1 MRDWGERVRGRIGH
15 EALLSVQ
22 VGAEGFDAPPAR
34 RDPIDVRALSAV
46 GLEAGASSHQPA
58 LLLANKI
65 THWILSVLTL
75 RANPR
80 AANR

>member
-1 MRDWGERVRGRIGH
+1 MVSSSGQV
-15 EALLSVQ
+15 LLRVQ
-22 VGAEGFDAPPAR
+22 VGAEGFNAPPAR
-34 RDPIDVRALSAV
+34 REPTDVRYLSAF